1 MLWLQRVD
9 NALAQASE
17 GPHADPART
26 KPKLLKLVGHQ
37 FVADFARR
45 STSEKLHG

>member
-9 NALAQASE
+9 NVLAQVSE
-17 GPHADPART
+17 APHADPAHT
-26 KPKLLKLVGHQ
+26 KLKLLKLVGHQ
-37 FVADFARR
+37 SVAGFARR